1 MKKRGIGISLIIVVA
16 FMISIALAE
25 QGAHWGYAGPEGPE
39 HWGQLDPKYSIC
51 SEGKN
56 QSPVNLTGMV
66 ESELPPL
73 TVNYK
78 SGGSEILNN
87 GHTVQVN
94 YKPGSNIIVNG
105 KEFELKQFHFHA
117 PSENTIEGHSYPM
130 EAHFVHA
137 AKDGDLAVIAV
148 MFKAGQK
155 SAELEKAWAHMPG
168 NAGGKGALPQSVN
181 ARILLP
187 HNHDYYRFNGS
198 LTTPPCT
205 EGVWWLV
212 MKYHQSASREQIDKF
227 AHTMQ
232 HPNNRPLQPV
242 NARTILK

>member
-1 MKKRGIGISLIIVVA
+1 MKRLIIGLSLIIAVA
-16 FMISIALAE
+16 CMISMALAGE
-25 QGAHWGYAGPEGPE
+25 NAHWGYSGHEGPE

-66 ESELPPL
+66 ESDLLPL
-73 TVNYK
+73 IVNYK
-78 SGGSEILNN
+78 SGGNEILNN

-94 YKPGSNIIVNG
+94 YKPGSNIKVDRN
-105 KEFELKQFHFHA
+105 EFELKQFHFHA

-130 EAHFVHA
+130 EAHFVHVD
-137 AKDGDLAVIAV
+137 KDGNIAVIAV
-148 MFKAGQK
+148 MFKAGENNT
-155 SAELEKAWAHMPG
+155 ELEKAWKHMPG
-168 NAGGKGALPQSVN
+168 DAGGKGALPESVD
-181 ARILLP
+181 ARLLLP

-212 MKYHQSASREQIDKF
+212 MKYYQSASRAQIDKF

-232 HPNNRPLQPV
+232 HPNNRPLQPA
-242 NARTILK
+242 NARAILK